1 MSMVGTT
8 EFRKGLK
15 LVIESSPY
23 IIVEC
28 QHIKPGK
35 GNAFVRTRF
44 KNLLTGKILER
55 NVRTTESYEV
65 ADVETKNMQFMYAD
79 GEGFH
84 FMDNTNY
91 EQVAIPEEAIGETK
105 GFLLENLDCQI
116 LFYNGRAVNV
126 EPPNF
131 IVAEIVETE
140 PGFKGDT
147 ATGATK
153 PAKIASGATVLVP
166 LHLNQGDKI
175 KIDTRTGD
183 YLERM

>member
-1 MSMVGTT
+1 MVGTT

-15 LVIESSPY
+15 LIVEGAPF

-35 GNAFVRTRF
+35 GNAFVRTRL
-44 KNLLTGKILER
+44 KNLLNGKILER
-55 NVRTTESYEV
+55 NVRTTETFAA
-65 ADVETKNMQFMYAD
+65 ADVEDKAMQFMYAD
-79 GEGFH
+79 GEGYH
-84 FMDNTNY
+84 FMDSNTY
-91 EQVAIPEEAIGETK
+91 EQVALQEESIGDTK
-105 GFLLENLDCQI
+105 GYLLENLECHI

-131 IVAEIVETE
+131 IVAEITETE

-153 PAKIASGATVLVP
+153 QAKIASGATVLVP
-166 LHLNQGDKI
+166 LHLNRGDKI

>member
-1 MSMVGTT
+1 MVGTT

-15 LVIESSPY
+15 LIVEGAPF

-35 GNAFVRTRF
+35 GNAFVRTRL
-44 KNLLTGKILER
+44 KNLLNGKILER
-55 NVRTTESYEV
+55 NVRTTETFEA
-65 ADVETKNMQFMYAD
+65 ADIEDKTMQFMYAD
-79 GEGFH
+79 AEGFH
-84 FMDNTNY
+84 FMDSTNY
-91 EQVAIPEEAIGETK
+91 EQVALPEESIGENK
-105 GFLLENLDCQI
+105 GYLLENLECRV

-131 IVAEIVETE
+131 IVAEIMETE
-140 PGFKGDT
+140 PGYKGDT

-153 PAKIASGATVLVP
+153 QAKIASGATVLVP

>member
-15 LVIESSPY
+15 LVIEGAPY
-23 IIVEC
+23 TIVEC

-35 GNAFVRTRF
+35 GNAFMRTRF
-44 KNLLTGKILER
+44 KNLLSGKILER

-65 ADVETKNMQFMYAD
+65 ADIEEKNMQFMYSDA
-79 GEGFH
+79 EGFH
-84 FMDNTNY
+84 FMDNQSF
-91 EQVAIPEEAIGETK
+91 EQVAIPEESIGDVK
-105 GFLLENLDCQI
+105 GYLMENLDCHV
-116 LFYNGRAVNV
+116 LFYNGRAVNID
-126 EPPNF
+126 PPNS
-131 IVAEIVETE
+131 IIAEIIETE

-153 PAKIASGATVLVP
+153 IAKIASGATVLVP

-175 KIDTRTGD
+175 KIDTRSGE